1 MAAKKK
7 KSEKNTTKLTTT
19 GMTMAPGF
27 TKTKAS
33 SFKPL
38 PMKGGKKK

>member
-27 TKTKAS
+27 TKTKAK
-33 SFKPL
+33 SFKAL
-38 PMKGGKKK
+38 PMAKGKRK